1 MLLVTMPAQAQQA
14 IGCETPTLNV
24 VATVGMIA
32 DVARNIGEACVTVT
46 GMMGPGVD
54 PHLYAAT
61 ERDVETLFEADLI
74 LYGGLH
80 LEARMIDVFGQ
91 IAEGLGTPVYAVSER
106 IPEDLRLTDPTYDQP
121 DPHVWMDVSLWM
133 YAAEAI
139 RDALIEQDER
149 NAAYYSAN
157 ADTYL
162 AELNALHEYVKSQI
176 ARIPEERRVLVTA
189 HDAFQYFSRAYEI
202 AVHAP
207 QGITTQS
214 EVGVADIRATIAL
227 LVERQIP
234 AIFVETSV
242 SPDVIEA
249 ILEGAEAQGHRV
261 VIGGSLYSDAM
272 GDEGTPEGTYLGMIR
287 ANTDTIV
294 SGLLSEPG
302 D

>member
-1 MLLVTMPAQAQQA
+1 
-14 IGCETPTLNV
+14 
-24 VATVGMIA
+24 
-32 DVARNIGEACVTVT
+32 
-46 GMMGPGVD
+46 
-54 PHLYAAT
+54 
-61 ERDVETLFEADLI
+61 
-74 LYGGLH
+74 
-80 LEARMIDVFGQ
+80 
-91 IAEGLGTPVYAVSER
+91 
-106 IPEDLRLTDPTYDQP
+106 
-121 DPHVWMDVSLWM
+121 MDVSLWM

-302 D
+302 E